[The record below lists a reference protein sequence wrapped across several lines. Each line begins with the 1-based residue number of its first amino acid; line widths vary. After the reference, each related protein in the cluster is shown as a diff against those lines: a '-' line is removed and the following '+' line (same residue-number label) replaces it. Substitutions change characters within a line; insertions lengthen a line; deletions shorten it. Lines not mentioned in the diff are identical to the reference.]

1 MAMTRVKSSSNMS
14 ETDFERLL
22 QSAKKLASGDTTGCR
37 SSTFEGNV
45 LVRIKEGRKTVWTLQ
60 DAAAELREILEASNF
75 DSVSEVVV
83 LARKVLRQ
91 SQEGFAEMLGISTAT
106 LRGWEQGRRV
116 PHGPAQRLL
125 WVAMKHP
132 RAVLD
137 TVMDDAYA
145 V

>member
-1 MAMTRVKSSSNMS
+1 MGKTKVKSNSDMS
-14 ETDFERLL
+14 ETDFDRLL
-22 QSAKKLASGDTTGCR
+22 ESVKKLASGDTSGCR

-45 LVRIKEGRKTVWTLQ
+45 LVKIKEGRKTVWTLQ
-60 DAAAELREILEASNF
+60 DAAAELQDILETTKF

-91 SQEGFAEMLGISTAT
+91 SQEGFAEMLGISIAT

-137 TVMDDAYA
+137 TAMDEAYA